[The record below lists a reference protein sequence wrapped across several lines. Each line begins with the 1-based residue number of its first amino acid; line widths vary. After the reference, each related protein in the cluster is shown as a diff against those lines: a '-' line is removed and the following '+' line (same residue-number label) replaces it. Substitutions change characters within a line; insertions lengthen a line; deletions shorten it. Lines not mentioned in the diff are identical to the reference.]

1 MKVWIWIEKTCW
13 FRIRIQLIRI
23 RNTAKYGIPVPCYL
37 HDLYLPCGSVFYLK
51 IHQSKYGSFLLTTVN
66 ITQNSEPTCQLDPPG
81 LAITLTP
88 GIRPGSGSSMTKES
102 LLTKIGT
109 VFIAI
114 SIQNEGT
121 GTVTLQLKNI

>member
-1 MKVWIWIEKTCW
+1 MLVPDPDSINPNPQHCY
-13 FRIRIQLIRI
+13 IRYTGTRTLQ
-23 RNTAKYGIPVPCYL
+23 

-81 LAITLTP
+81 LAFT

-114 SIQNEGT
+114 STQNEGT